1 MAEEMFG
8 DILPVK
14 ACGVMLW
21 LALWDRIVFWRGAEK
36 VLYSLIDEPEL
47 LHRLMTKLVDIEN
60 DYIDQLEAQN
70 LLYTGPG
77 AVCHCMETYVDEPY
91 QPGFDPSIY
100 APATAGYRARRRS
113 SRRFRQRCTTSS
125 KSSI

>member
-77 AVCHCMETYVDEPY
+77 AVCHYMET
-91 QPGFDPSIY
+91 
-100 APATAGYRARRRS
+100 
-113 SRRFRQRCTTSS
+113 
-125 KSSI
+125 